1 MNIEYEEAAF
11 CKSIK
16 VFLIFLQCFADYPT
30 SLFLFV
36 DQTGFL
42 QVYVSCKMVEVLQRN
57 ESRTQRVS
65 TETIVR
71 MNSKFEVPDG
81 TKNEWEK
88 NTVTMDTTSCG
99 HEFSL

>member
-1 MNIEYEEAAF
+1 MKRQLSVINHISLF
-11 CKSIK
+11 SCN
-16 VFLIFLQCFADYPT
+16 VFANYPT

-42 QVYVSCKMVEVLQRN
+42 QVYVSCKMDEVLQRN
-57 ESRTQRVS
+57 ESRPHQVS
-65 TETIVR
+65 TETIFR

-88 NTVTMDTTSCG
+88 NTVTVDTTSCG